1 MYASIARKAITPIAI
16 RAAVTARHYAGQAR
30 LTLSCEDARLMRAS
44 EMTRREVI
52 FAAVGASL
60 LAIVMTWP
68 LLIHLGGVVP
78 RDIGDPLAEAWQPAW
93 GGHALIHQ
101 PLHYF
106 DANRFWPL
114 KDSLAFGDA
123 LIGYAPTGIVGR
135 GPHAAM
141 VRYDLLFIFA
151 YAFAFFGAYLL
162 ARELGLSPAG
172 AAIAGA
178 AFAFAPYRLE
188 QDGHLQVISSGGIP
202 LSIAFAIRGVRL
214 RRPWWLF
221 WAWVLAVWQVSI
233 GWVLGLPFAY
243 GIAGAVVV
251 AIVAWLV
258 RGRPAVPRNML
269 IASAAGILVFVA
281 ISYWIAHHY
290 LYIADNYP
298 AAKRSAHEVAA
309 FSGPLKVF
317 ITAPEENFIW
327 GGATSGIRDTL
338 TTWQEKTLFP
348 GAIIL
353 VLAVVGLWSSSLSK
367 RWRIG
372 LGMAAAAVM
381 ILELGFQEGGGLLW
395 PYRVLYDVLPGWD
408 AIRTPG
414 RLATFSTLALALL
427 AAAGAEAA
435 IRAAARSRWPAWSAT
450 AIACVLGLAIVTEG
464 RSLPFDP
471 FDNQAMPDVPRA
483 QPSAEDI
490 PTPQLHLPA
499 LTAKQNRAFQ
509 LASTDGFPDMVN
521 GRASTNPAVVLDLVK
536 HMENFPDVATVRELQ
551 DYGVR
556 TVILHLGLT
565 EGTPQAGAARKSIAG
580 LPLTACR
587 LPDLVVYELGSSK
600 ASPPGTTG
608 SRAAACAFG

>member
-1 MYASIARKAITPIAI
+1 MKS
-16 RAAVTARHYAGQAR
+16 
-30 LTLSCEDARLMRAS
+30 
-44 EMTRREVI
+44 RREIVI
-52 FAAVGASL
+52 AATGSCL
-60 LAIVMTWP
+60 LAIAMTWP
-68 LLIHLGGVVP
+68 LLIHLGDVVP

-93 GGHALIHQ
+93 GGHALLHQ
-101 PLHYF
+101 PLHFF

-123 LIGYAPTGIVGR
+123 LIGYAPTGIIGR

-151 YAFAFFGAYLL
+151 YALAFFGAYLL

-202 LSIAFAIRGVRL
+202 LAIAFAVRGIRL
-214 RRPWWLF
+214 QRPWWLL
-221 WAWVLAVWQVSI
+221 WAWVVAAWQVSI

-243 GIAGAVVV
+243 GLAGAV
-251 AIVAWLV
+251 AIGAVAWLV
-258 RGRPAVPRNML
+258 QGRPSIPRRMV
-269 IASAAGILVFVA
+269 IAGAAGAVLFVA
-281 ISYWIAHHY
+281 VSYWIAHPY
-290 LYIADNYP
+290 LYIADNFP
-298 AAKRSAHEVAA
+298 ASRRSPHEVAA

-317 ITAPEENFIW
+317 LTAPEENWIW
-327 GGATSGIRDTL
+327 GGATAGIRDTL

-348 GAIIL
+348 GALIL
-353 VLAVVGLWSSSLSK
+353 ILAIAGLWSRSLGR

-372 LGMAAAAVM
+372 LGITAAA
-381 ILELGFQEGGGLLW
+381 ILVLQLGFREEGGLLW

-414 RLATFSTLALALL
+414 RLATFSSLALALL
-427 AAAGAEAA
+427 AGAGGQAAT
-435 IRAAARSRWPAWSAT
+435 RAVQRTRLPAWAP
-450 AIACVLGLAIVTEG
+450 AAVAGVLALAIVTEG

-471 FDNQAMPDVPRA
+471 FDNQAMPEAPPA
-483 QPSAEDI
+483 QASTDEI

-536 HMENFPDVATVRELQ
+536 HMTNFPDAATVRELQ
-551 DYGVR
+551 EYGVR

-565 EGTPQAGAARKSIAG
+565 ERTPQMGAARKSIRG

-587 LPDLVVYELGSSK
+587 LPGLIVYEVGSSN
-600 ASPPGTTG
+600 ASPGPSAG
-608 SRAAACAFG
+608 SGAGAGACDFG

>member
-1 MYASIARKAITPIAI
+1 
-16 RAAVTARHYAGQAR
+16 
-30 LTLSCEDARLMRAS
+30 MRAGDL
-44 EMTRREVI
+44 TRRELLI
-52 FAAVGASL
+52 AAAGAVL
-60 LAIVMTWP
+60 LAIAMTWP
-68 LLIHLGGVVP
+68 LVIHLGDVVP

-93 GGHALIHQ
+93 GGHALLHQ

-123 LIGYAPTGIVGR
+123 LIGYAPTGIIGR

-151 YAFAFFGAYLL
+151 YALAFFGAYLL

-172 AAIAGA
+172 AVIAGA

-188 QDGHLQVISSGGIP
+188 QDGHLQVISSGGVP
-202 LSIAFAIRGVRL
+202 LAIAFAVRGIRLG
-214 RRPWWLF
+214 RPWWLF
-221 WAWVLAVWQVSI
+221 WAWVVAAWQVSI

-243 GIAGAVVV
+243 GLGGAVVV
-251 AIVAWLV
+251 GVVVWLV
-258 RGRPAVPRNML
+258 RGRPPLPRGMV
-269 IASAAGILVFVA
+269 IAGAAGAVLFVA
-281 ISYWIAHHY
+281 ISYWIAHPY
-290 LYIADNYP
+290 LYIADNFP
-298 AAKRSAHEVAA
+298 ASRRSPHEVAA

-317 ITAPEENFIW
+317 LTAPEENWIW
-327 GGATSGIRDTL
+327 GSATAGIRDTL

-348 GAIIL
+348 GALIL
-353 VLAVVGLWSSSLSK
+353 ILAVVGLASNSLSK

-372 LGMAAAAVM
+372 IGLVAVA
-381 ILELGFQEGGGLLW
+381 ILVLQLGFREEGGLLW

-414 RLATFSTLALALL
+414 RLATFSSLALALL
-427 AAAGAEAA
+427 AAAGGEAA
-435 IRAAARSRWPAWSAT
+435 IRSIRRRRLPSWSGAAVAALLA
-450 AIACVLGLAIVTEG
+450 LAIVTEG

-471 FDNQAMPDVPRA
+471 FDNQAMPDVPPA
-483 QPSAEDI
+483 QASTDEI

-499 LTAKQNRAFQ
+499 LTAKENRAFQ
-509 LASTDGFPDMVN
+509 LASTNGFPDMVN

-536 HMENFPDVATVRELQ
+536 HMTNFPDAATVHELQ
-551 DYGVR
+551 EYGVR

-565 EGTPQAGAARKSIAG
+565 DGTPQAGAARKSIEG

-587 LPDLVVYELGSSK
+587 LPDLIVYELGSSS
-600 ASPPGTTG
+600 ASPGP
-608 SRAAACAFG
+608 RARSGAGAGACDFG

>member
-1 MYASIARKAITPIAI
+1 ME
-16 RAAVTARHYAGQAR
+16 
-30 LTLSCEDARLMRAS
+30 LS
-44 EMTRREVI
+44 RREVVV
-52 FAAVGASL
+52 AALGACL

-68 LLIHLGGVVP
+68 LLIHVGDVVP

-123 LIGYAPTGIVGR
+123 LIGYAPTGIIGR

-141 VRYDLLFIFA
+141 VRYDLLFLFA
-151 YAFAFFGAYLL
+151 YALAFFGAYLL

-202 LSIAFAIRGVRL
+202 LAIAFAVRGIRMK
-214 RRPWWLF
+214 RPWWLF
-221 WAWVLAVWQVSI
+221 WAWVVAAWQVSI

-243 GIAGAVVV
+243 GIGGAV
-251 AIVAWLV
+251 AIAVVAWLV
-258 RGRPAVPRNML
+258 RSRPPLPRPML
-269 IASAAGILVFVA
+269 LAGAAGAVLFVA
-281 ISYWIAHHY
+281 VSYWIAHPY
-290 LYIADNYP
+290 LYIADNFP
-298 AAKRSAHEVAA
+298 ASRRSPHEVAA
-309 FSGPLKVF
+309 FSGPLKALL
-317 ITAPEENFIW
+317 TAPEENWVW
-327 GGATSGIRDTL
+327 GSATAGFRNSL
-338 TTWQEKTLFP
+338 TTLQEKTLFP
-348 GAIIL
+348 GAVIV
-353 VLAVVGLWSSSLSK
+353 VLSLVGLWSSSLSK
-367 RWRIG
+367 RTRIG
-372 LGMAAAAVM
+372 LGILAVA
-381 ILELGFQEGGGLLW
+381 IVVLELGFREEGGLLW

-414 RLATFSTLALALL
+414 RLATFSSLVLALL
-427 AAAGAEAA
+427 AAAGGEALL
-435 IRAAARSRWPAWSAT
+435 RAVRRTRLPAWSAG
-450 AIACVLGLAIVTEG
+450 AVAGLLVLVIVTEG

-471 FDNQAMPDVPRA
+471 FDNQAIPDVPPA
-483 QPSAEDI
+483 QASTNEI

-499 LTAKQNRAFQ
+499 LTAKENRAYQ

-536 HMENFPDVATVRELQ
+536 HMATFPDAATVRELQ

-565 EGTPQAGAARKSIAG
+565 DGTPQAGAARRSIEG
-580 LPLTACR
+580 LPLTACK
-587 LPDLVVYELGSSK
+587 LPGLVVYEVDSSN
-600 ASPPGTTG
+600 ASPGARPRSGAG
-608 SRAAACAFG
+608 AGACDFG

>member
-1 MYASIARKAITPIAI
+1 
-16 RAAVTARHYAGQAR
+16 
-30 LTLSCEDARLMRAS
+30 MRAGDL
-44 EMTRREVI
+44 TRRELLI
-52 FAAVGASL
+52 AAAGAVL
-60 LAIVMTWP
+60 LAIAMTWP
-68 LLIHLGGVVP
+68 LVIHLGDVVP

-93 GGHALIHQ
+93 GGHALLHQ

-123 LIGYAPTGIVGR
+123 LIGYAPTGIIGR

-151 YAFAFFGAYLL
+151 YALAFFGAYLL

-172 AAIAGA
+172 AVIAGA

-188 QDGHLQVISSGGIP
+188 QDGHLQVISSGGVP
-202 LSIAFAIRGVRL
+202 LAIAFAVRGIRLG
-214 RRPWWLF
+214 RPWWLF
-221 WAWVLAVWQVSI
+221 WAWVVAAWQVSI

-243 GIAGAVVV
+243 GLGGALVVGVVV
-251 AIVAWLV
+251 WLV
-258 RGRPAVPRNML
+258 RGRPQLPRGML
-269 IASAAGILVFVA
+269 IAGAAGAVVFIAV
-281 ISYWIAHHY
+281 SYWIAHPY
-290 LYIADNYP
+290 LYIADNFP
-298 AAKRSAHEVAA
+298 ASRRSPHEVAA

-317 ITAPEENFIW
+317 LTAPEENWIW
-327 GGATSGIRDTL
+327 GSATAGIRDTL

-348 GAIIL
+348 GALIL
-353 VLAVVGLWSSSLSK
+353 ILAVVGLASNSLSK

-372 LGMAAAAVM
+372 IGLVAVA
-381 ILELGFQEGGGLLW
+381 ILVLQLGFREEGGLLW

-414 RLATFSTLALALL
+414 RLATFSSLALALL
-427 AAAGAEAA
+427 AAAGGEAA
-435 IRAAARSRWPAWSAT
+435 IRSIRRRRLPSWSGAAVAALLA
-450 AIACVLGLAIVTEG
+450 LAIVTEG

-471 FDNQAMPDVPRA
+471 FDNQAMPDVPPA
-483 QPSAEDI
+483 QASTDEI

-499 LTAKQNRAFQ
+499 LTAKENRAFQ
-509 LASTDGFPDMVN
+509 LASTNGFPDMVN

-536 HMENFPDVATVRELQ
+536 HMTNFPDAATVHELQ
-551 DYGVR
+551 EYGVR

-565 EGTPQAGAARKSIAG
+565 DGTPQAGAARKSIEG

-587 LPDLVVYELGSSK
+587 LPDLIVYELGSSS
-600 ASPPGTTG
+600 ASPGP
-608 SRAAACAFG
+608 RARSGAGAGACDFG

>member
-1 MYASIARKAITPIAI
+1 
-16 RAAVTARHYAGQAR
+16 
-30 LTLSCEDARLMRAS
+30 MRAP

-52 FAAVGASL
+52 AAAVGASL

-68 LLIHLGGVVP
+68 LLIHLGTVVP

-93 GGHALIHQ
+93 GGHALLHQ

-123 LIGYAPTGIVGR
+123 LIGYAPTGIIGS

-141 VRYDLLFIFA
+141 VRYDLLFVFA
-151 YAFAFFGAYLL
+151 YALAFFGAYLL

-202 LSIAFAIRGVRL
+202 LALAFAVRGVRL
-214 RRPWWLF
+214 KQPWWLLG
-221 WAWVLAVWQVSI
+221 AWVVAAWQVSI

-243 GIAGAVVV
+243 GLGGAV
-251 AIVAWLV
+251 AIGVVAWLV
-258 RGRPAVPRNML
+258 RGRPALPRGML
-269 IASAAGILVFVA
+269 IAGGAGAVVFVA
-281 ISYWIAHHY
+281 VAYWIAHPY
-290 LYIADNYP
+290 LYIADNFP
-298 AAKRSAHEVAA
+298 AAKRSPHEVAA
-309 FSGPLKVF
+309 FSGPLKVL
-317 ITAPEENFIW
+317 ITAPEENWVW
-327 GGATSGIRDTL
+327 GSATADIRNSL
-338 TTWQEKTLFP
+338 TTLQEKTLFP
-348 GAIIL
+348 GAII
-353 VLAVVGLWSSSLSK
+353 VLLAIVGMWSSSLSR

-372 LGMAAAAVM
+372 IGIAAVA
-381 ILELGFQEGGGLLW
+381 IIVLELGFREEGGLLW

-414 RLATFSTLALALL
+414 RLATFSSLALALL
-427 AAAGAEAA
+427 AAAGGEALL
-435 IRAAARSRWPAWSAT
+435 RRVRRTRLPVWSSTVVAG
-450 AIACVLGLAIVTEG
+450 VLVLAIVAEG

-471 FDNQAMPDVPRA
+471 FGNQAMPDVPPA
-483 QPSAEDI
+483 QVTTEEI

-499 LTAKQNRAFQ
+499 LTAKENRAYQ
-509 LASTDGFPDMVN
+509 LASTEGFPDMVN
-521 GRASTNPAVVLDLVK
+521 GRASTNPAVVLNLVRD
-536 HMENFPDVATVRELQ
+536 MANFPDAATVRELQ

-565 EGTPQAGAARKSIAG
+565 DGTPQAGVARKSIRG

-587 LPDLVVYELGSSK
+587 LPGVVVYELGSSS
-600 ASPPGTTG
+600 ASPGPSAG
-608 SRAAACAFG
+608 SRAAACDFG

>member
-1 MYASIARKAITPIAI
+1 MS
-16 RAAVTARHYAGQAR
+16 
-30 LTLSCEDARLMRAS
+30 
-44 EMTRREVI
+44 RREVI
-52 FAAVGASL
+52 VAALGACL
-60 LAIVMTWP
+60 LAIAMTWP
-68 LLIHLGGVVP
+68 LLIHLGDAVP

-93 GGHALIHQ
+93 GGHALLHQ
-101 PLHYF
+101 PLHFF

-123 LIGYAPTGIVGR
+123 LIGYAPAGIIGT

-151 YAFAFFGAYLL
+151 YALAFFGAYLL
-162 ARELGLSPAG
+162 ARELGLGPAG
-172 AAIAGA
+172 AVIAGA

-202 LSIAFAIRGVRL
+202 LAIAFAVRGIRL

-221 WAWVLAVWQVSI
+221 WAWIVAAWQVSI

-243 GIAGAVVV
+243 GLAGAVVV
-251 AIVAWLV
+251 AAVFWLI
-258 RGRPAVPRNML
+258 RSRPPIPRPML
-269 IASAAGILVFVA
+269 IAGGAGIVIFVA
-281 ISYWIAHHY
+281 ISYWIAHPY
-290 LYIADNYP
+290 LYIADNFP
-298 AAKRSAHEVAA
+298 AAKRAPHEVAA

-317 ITAPEENFIW
+317 LAAPEENFIW
-327 GGATSGIRDTL
+327 GGATAGIRDTL

-348 GAIIL
+348 GALIL
-353 VLAVVGLWSSSLSK
+353 VLSIAGLWSSSLTK
-367 RWRIG
+367 RWRIW
-372 LGMAAAAVM
+372 LAVAAVAIL
-381 ILELGFQEGGGLLW
+381 ILELGFQEAQGLLW

-427 AAAGAEAA
+427 AGAGGEAA
-435 IRAAARSRWPAWSAT
+435 MRVVRRARLPAWAP
-450 AIACVLGLAIVTEG
+450 AAVAGVLALAIVTEG

-471 FDNQAMPDVPRA
+471 FDNQAMPDVPPA
-483 QPSAEDI
+483 QPSAREI

-536 HMENFPDVATVRELQ
+536 HMTNFPDAATVRELQ

-565 EGTPQAGAARKSIAG
+565 EGTPQAGAARRSIEG
-580 LPLTACR
+580 LPLTACKLPR
-587 LPDLVVYELGSSK
+587 LIVYELGSSS
-600 ASPPGTTG
+600 ASPGPRPRSGAG
-608 SRAAACAFG
+608 ARACDFG

>member
-1 MYASIARKAITPIAI
+1 
-16 RAAVTARHYAGQAR
+16 
-30 LTLSCEDARLMRAS
+30 L
-44 EMTRREVI
+44 TRREAVT
-52 FAAVGASL
+52 AAVGASL

-68 LLIHLGGVVP
+68 LLIHLGSVVP

-93 GGHALIHQ
+93 GGHALLHQ
-101 PLHYF
+101 PLHFF

-114 KDSLAFGDA
+114 TDSLAFGDA
-123 LIGYAPTGIVGR
+123 LIGYAPTGIIGS

-151 YAFAFFGAYLL
+151 YALAFFGAYLL
-162 ARELGLSPAG
+162 AREIGLSPAG
-172 AAIAGA
+172 AVVAGA

-202 LSIAFAIRGVRL
+202 LSIAFAVRGIRL

-233 GWVLGLPFAY
+233 GWILGLPFAY
-243 GIAGAVVV
+243 GIGGAVLI
-251 AIVAWLV
+251 AIIAWIV

-269 IASAAGILVFVA
+269 IASAAGLVVFVA

-298 AAKRSAHEVAA
+298 ASKRSPHEVAG

-317 ITAPEENFIW
+317 LAAPEENWVW
-327 GGATSGIRDTL
+327 GAATAGVRNSLLRL
-338 TTWQEKTLFP
+338 QEKTLFP
-348 GAIIL
+348 GLVIV
-353 VLAVVGLWSSSLSK
+353 VLALVGMFSSSLS
-367 RWRIG
+367 RRVRIG
-372 LGMAAAAVM
+372 LAIGTVA
-381 ILELGFQEGGGLLW
+381 ILVLQLGFREEGGLLW
-395 PYRVLYDVLPGWD
+395 PYRVLYDALPGWD

-414 RLATFSTLALALL
+414 RLATFSTLTLALL
-427 AAAGAEAA
+427 AAAGGEAA
-435 IRAAARSRWPAWSAT
+435 IRAVRRTPLPAWSGA
-450 AIACVLGLAIVTEG
+450 AVAGLLALVIVTEG

-471 FDNQAMPDVPRA
+471 FDNQAMPDAPPA
-483 QPSAEDI
+483 QASTNEI

-499 LTAKQNRAFQ
+499 LTAKENRAYQ
-509 LASTDGFPDMVN
+509 LASSDGFPDMVN

-536 HMENFPDVATVRELQ
+536 HMASFPDAATVRELQ

-565 EGTPQAGAARKSIAG
+565 EGTPQMGAARKSIRG
-580 LPLTACR
+580 LPLTACK
-587 LPDLVVYELGSSK
+587 LPGLIVYEVGLSTTSPRPSAGSG
-600 ASPPGTTG
+600 AGAT
-608 SRAAACAFG
+608 ACAFD

>member
-1 MYASIARKAITPIAI
+1 
-16 RAAVTARHYAGQAR
+16 
-30 LTLSCEDARLMRAS
+30 MRAP

-52 FAAVGASL
+52 VVAVGASL
-60 LAIVMTWP
+60 LSVVMTWP
-68 LLIHLGGVVP
+68 LLIHLGTVVP

-93 GGHALIHQ
+93 GGHALLHQ
-101 PLHYF
+101 PLHFF

-123 LIGYAPTGIVGR
+123 LVGYAPTGIIGS

-151 YAFAFFGAYLL
+151 YALAFFGAYLL

-202 LSIAFAIRGVRL
+202 LAIAFAVRGIRL

-221 WAWVLAVWQVSI
+221 WAWVVAAWQVSL

-243 GIAGAVVV
+243 GLGGAVVIGV
-251 AIVAWLV
+251 VAWLI
-258 RGRPAVPRNML
+258 RGRPPLPRRMVIIGATGAVVF
-269 IASAAGILVFVA
+269 IAV
-281 ISYWIAHHY
+281 SYWIAHPY
-290 LYIADNYP
+290 LYIADNFP
-298 AAKRSAHEVAA
+298 AAKRSPHEVAA
-309 FSGPLKVF
+309 FSGPLKVLL
-317 ITAPEENFIW
+317 TAPEENWIW
-327 GGATSGIRDTL
+327 GSATAGFRNSL
-338 TTWQEKTLFP
+338 TTLQEKTLFP
-348 GAIIL
+348 GLLIV
-353 VLAVVGLWSSSLSK
+353 VLAVVGLGSSSLSR

-372 LGMAAAAVM
+372 LGIAAVV
-381 ILELGFQEGGGLLW
+381 IIVLELGFREEGGLLW
-395 PYRVLYDVLPGWD
+395 PYRILYEVLPGWD

-414 RLATFSTLALALL
+414 RLATFASLALALL
-427 AAAGAEAA
+427 AAAGGEAVL
-435 IRAAARSRWPAWSAT
+435 RAARRSRLPAWSSASV
-450 AIACVLGLAIVTEG
+450 AGLIVLAIVTEG

-471 FDNQAMPDVPRA
+471 FDNQAIPEVPPA
-483 QPSAEDI
+483 QASTEQI

-499 LTAKQNRAFQ
+499 LTAKENRAYQ

-521 GRASTNPAVVLDLVK
+521 GRASTNPAVVLNLVRD
-536 HMENFPDVATVRELQ
+536 MANFPDAATVRELQ

-556 TVILHLGLT
+556 TVILHLGLS
-565 EGTPQAGAARKSIAG
+565 EGTPQAGAGRKSLEG

-587 LPDLVVYELGSSK
+587 LPGLVVYELGSSN
-600 ASPPGTTG
+600 ARPGPSAG
-608 SRAAACAFG
+608 SRAGVCGFG

>member
-1 MYASIARKAITPIAI
+1 ME
-16 RAAVTARHYAGQAR
+16 
-30 LTLSCEDARLMRAS
+30 LS
-44 EMTRREVI
+44 RREVVV
-52 FAAVGASL
+52 AALGACL

-68 LLIHLGGVVP
+68 LLIHVGDVVP

-123 LIGYAPTGIVGR
+123 LIGYAPTGIIGR

-141 VRYDLLFIFA
+141 VRYDLLFLFA
-151 YAFAFFGAYLL
+151 YALAFFGAYLL

-202 LSIAFAIRGVRL
+202 LAIAFAVRGIRL
-214 RRPWWLF
+214 KRPWWLF
-221 WAWVLAVWQVSI
+221 WAWVVAAWQVSI

-243 GIAGAVVV
+243 GLGGAV
-251 AIVAWLV
+251 AIGVVAWLV
-258 RGRPAVPRNML
+258 RSRPPLPRPML
-269 IASAAGILVFVA
+269 LAGAAGAVIFVA
-281 ISYWIAHHY
+281 VSYWIAHPY
-290 LYIADNYP
+290 LYIADNFP
-298 AAKRSAHEVAA
+298 ASRRSPHEVAA
-309 FSGPLKVF
+309 FSGPLKVLL
-317 ITAPEENFIW
+317 TAPEENWVW
-327 GGATSGIRDTL
+327 GSATAGFRNSL
-338 TTWQEKTLFP
+338 TTLQEKTLFP
-348 GAIIL
+348 GAVI
-353 VLAVVGLWSSSLSK
+353 VLLSLVGLWSSSLSK
-367 RWRIG
+367 RTRIG
-372 LGMAAAAVM
+372 LGVLAVA
-381 ILELGFQEGGGLLW
+381 IVVLELGFREEGGLLW

-414 RLATFSTLALALL
+414 RLATFSSLVLALL
-427 AAAGAEAA
+427 AAAGGEALL
-435 IRAAARSRWPAWSAT
+435 RAVRRTRLPAWSAG
-450 AIACVLGLAIVTEG
+450 AVAGLLVLVIVTEG

-471 FDNQAMPDVPRA
+471 FDNQAIPDVPPA
-483 QPSAEDI
+483 QASTNEI

-499 LTAKQNRAFQ
+499 LTAKENRAYQ

-536 HMENFPDVATVRELQ
+536 HMATFPDAATVRELQ

-565 EGTPQAGAARKSIAG
+565 EGTPQAGAARRSIVG

-587 LPDLVVYELGSSK
+587 LPGLVVYEVGSSN
-600 ASPPGTTG
+600 ASPGPRPRSGAG
-608 SRAAACAFG
+608 AGACDFG

>member
-1 MYASIARKAITPIAI
+1 
-16 RAAVTARHYAGQAR
+16 
-30 LTLSCEDARLMRAS
+30 L
-44 EMTRREVI
+44 TRREVVT
-52 FAAVGASL
+52 AAVGASL

-68 LLIHLGGVVP
+68 LLIHLGSVVP

-93 GGHALIHQ
+93 GGHALLHQ
-101 PLHYF
+101 PLHFF

-114 KDSLAFGDA
+114 TDSLAFGDA
-123 LIGYAPTGIVGR
+123 LIGYAPTGIIGS

-151 YAFAFFGAYLL
+151 YALAFFGAYLL
-162 ARELGLSPAG
+162 AREIGLSPAG
-172 AAIAGA
+172 AVVAGA

-202 LSIAFAIRGVRL
+202 LSIAFALRGIRL

-233 GWVLGLPFAY
+233 GWILGLPFAY
-243 GIAGAVVV
+243 GIGGAVLI
-251 AIVAWLV
+251 AIIAWLV

-269 IASAAGILVFVA
+269 IASAAGLVVFVA

-298 AAKRSAHEVAA
+298 AAKRSPHEVAA

-317 ITAPEENFIW
+317 LAAPEENWVW
-327 GGATSGIRDTL
+327 GAATAGVRNSL
-338 TTWQEKTLFP
+338 TTLQEKTLFP
-348 GAIIL
+348 GLVIV
-353 VLAVVGLWSSSLSK
+353 VLALVGMFSSSLS
-367 RWRIG
+367 RRVRIG
-372 LGMAAAAVM
+372 LGIGTVA
-381 ILELGFQEGGGLLW
+381 ILVLQLGFREEGGLLW
-395 PYRVLYDVLPGWD
+395 PYRVLYDALPGWD

-414 RLATFSTLALALL
+414 RLATFSTLTLALL
-427 AAAGAEAA
+427 AAAGGEAA
-435 IRAAARSRWPAWSAT
+435 IRAVRRTPLPAWSGA
-450 AIACVLGLAIVTEG
+450 AVAGLLALVIVTEG

-471 FDNQAMPDVPRA
+471 FDNQAMPDVPPA
-483 QPSAEDI
+483 QASTNEI

-499 LTAKQNRAFQ
+499 LTAKENRAYQ
-509 LASTDGFPDMVN
+509 LASSDGFPDMVN

-536 HMENFPDVATVRELQ
+536 HMASFPDAATVRELQ

-565 EGTPQAGAARKSIAG
+565 EGTPQMGAARKSIRG
-580 LPLTACR
+580 LPLTACK
-587 LPDLVVYELGSSK
+587 LPGLIVYEVGSSTT
-600 ASPPGTTG
+600 SPRPSAG
-608 SRAAACAFG
+608 SGAGATACAFD

>member
-1 MYASIARKAITPIAI
+1 MSVQG
-16 RAAVTARHYAGQAR
+16 RAQAR
-30 LTLSCEDARLMRAS
+30 PAS
-44 EMTRREVI
+44 GGLTRREVI
-52 FAAVGASL
+52 VAVLGACL
-60 LAIVMTWP
+60 LAIAMTWP
-68 LLIHLGGVVP
+68 LAIHLGNVVP

-93 GGHALIHQ
+93 GGHALLDQ
-101 PLHYF
+101 PLHFF

-114 KDSLAFGDA
+114 KYSLAFGDA
-123 LIGYAPTGIVGR
+123 LVGYAPAGIIGS

-151 YAFAFFGAYLL
+151 YALAFFGAYLL
-162 ARELGLSPAG
+162 ARELGLGPVG
-172 AAIAGA
+172 ATIAGA

-202 LSIAFAIRGVRL
+202 LAIAFAVRGIRL

-221 WAWVLAVWQVSI
+221 WAWIAAAWQVSI

-243 GIAGAVVV
+243 GLAGAVAVGVV
-251 AIVAWLV
+251 LWLV
-258 RGRPAVPRNML
+258 WSRPSIPRGML
-269 IASAAGILVFVA
+269 IAGGAGIVIFVA
-281 ISYWIAHHY
+281 VTYWIAHPY
-290 LYIADNYP
+290 LYIADNFP
-298 AAKRSAHEVAA
+298 AAKRSPHEVAA

-317 ITAPEENFIW
+317 LAAPEENFIW
-327 GGATSGIRDTL
+327 GGATAGIRDTL

-348 GAIIL
+348 GVLIL
-353 VLAVVGLWSSSLSK
+353 ILAVAGLWSSSFTK

-372 LGMAAAAVM
+372 IGIAAAAIMV
-381 ILELGFQEGGGLLW
+381 LELGFQEGQGLLW

-427 AAAGAEAA
+427 AGAGGEAA
-435 IRAAARSRWPAWSAT
+435 VRAVRRTRLPAWAPVAVT
-450 AIACVLGLAIVTEG
+450 AVLALAIVTEG

-471 FDNQAMPDVPRA
+471 FDNQAMPDVPPA
-483 QPSAEDI
+483 QPSTKDI

-499 LTAKQNRAFQ
+499 LTAKENRAFQ
-509 LASTDGFPDMVN
+509 LASTDTFPDMVN

-536 HMENFPDVATVRELQ
+536 HMANFPDAATVRELQ

-565 EGTPQAGAARKSIAG
+565 EGTPQAGAARKSIEG
-580 LPLTACR
+580 LPLTACK
-587 LPDLVVYELGSSK
+587 LPDLIVYELGSSS
-600 ASPPGTTG
+600 ASPGPKPRSGAG
-608 SRAAACAFG
+608 AEACDFG